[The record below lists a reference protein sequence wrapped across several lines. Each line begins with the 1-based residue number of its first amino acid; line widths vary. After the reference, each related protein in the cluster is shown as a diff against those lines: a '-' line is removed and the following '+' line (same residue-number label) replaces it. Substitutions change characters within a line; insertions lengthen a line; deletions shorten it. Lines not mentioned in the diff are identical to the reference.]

1 MRILTFIRE
10 LELSARLTLESGFC
24 TPYYLNELCVL
35 QSELFTA
42 STSAK
47 VVSVDTSSTRKAIPQ
62 LGSKPMPA
70 SRKAA
75 QINETKEMTAPEI
88 LSPIPSNEEVVNK
101 ESTSSPIVNEKLV
114 SSDKDAE
121 PQVSRPVEVKA
132 PSPKTVSGPTT
143 GEKPSL
149 QSFAKPGLSKSEK
162 IVSSSLESK
171 PTKRPITP
179 GLQKPVV
186 RPQTPPTAPASVNK
200 VLERLIAEEQ
210 QLTSPVSTSDSAK
223 IEDEAGNNEGT
234 KLGQSGVPEKVA
246 DIDDVEQQD
255 LAQPIL
261 GVLRKLS
268 LTGPVRP
275 TKSSELVSTT
285 GEGQNVKSDRLAGWS
300 EEVKAAVRRSEAA
313 LQNEKKIG
321 FSEVEFDQLLQQ
333 QKPE

>member
-1 MRILTFIRE
+1 MFTRK
-10 LELSARLTLESGFC
+10 LELSARLTLESGIC
-24 TPYYLNELCVL
+24 TPYYLNEFCVL
-35 QSELFTA
+35 QTEPFTA

-47 VVSVDTSSTRKAIPQ
+47 VASVDTSSTRKAIPR

-70 SRKAA
+70 PRRAA
-75 QINETKEMTAPEI
+75 QINESKEVTAPDM

-114 SSDKDAE
+114 STDKDVE
-121 PQVSRPVEVKA
+121 PKVSRPVEVKVS
-132 PSPKTVSGPTT
+132 SPKTVSGPTIV
-143 GEKPSL
+143 EKPSL
-149 QSFAKPGLSKSEK
+149 QSFAKPGLTKSEK
-162 IVSSSLESK
+162 IVNLSVESK

-210 QLTSPVSTSDSAK
+210 QLTSPVSTSDSANIK
-223 IEDEAGNNEGT
+223 DKAGNNEGIE
-234 KLGQSGVPEKVA
+234 LAQSGVSEKVA
-246 DIDDVEQQD
+246 DIEDVEQRD
-255 LAQPIL
+255 TTQPIL

-275 TKSSELVSTT
+275 TKSSDFVSTT
-285 GEGQNVKSDRLAGWS
+285 GEGENVKSDRLAGWS